1 MSQTRRVRRERADV
15 YSIRGYEVL
24 KKVVTR
30 TGSVG
35 RVYLPGEWVGK
46 TVKVV
51 RID

>member
-1 MSQTRRVRRERADV
+1 MAAERQRRRERADV

-30 TGSVG
+30 SGRVG
-35 RVYLPGEWVGK
+35 RVYVPGEWVGK